1 MFSERPHRTSHKK
14 RCYTQRGAIHERHH
28 PLTILI
34 RPLPQGTLIFPCPLT
49 INQPVGVLCLRAC
62 SNPSSRSI
70 WLLPKSTLSVLPAAP
85 RHDFKFIS
93 LCHLLLVPP
102 CIRPCAVHSGL
113 MPLLVLVVP
122 CIRPCAVH
130 FCLVPFLL
138 LVLLWVHPAAPS
150 VRRARRT
157 QASCS
162 SLWSSSPRRTRMPNR
177 SGRGETS
184 PTRTP
189 TFPRR
194 RGA

>member
-1 MFSERPHRTSHKK
+1 MLFSASSGKIVFIGRLCFMFSERPHRTSHKK

-34 RPLPQGTLIFPCPLT
+34 RPLTQGTLIFPCPLT

-85 RHDFKFIS
+85 RHDFKFTS

-102 CIRPCAVHSGL
+102 CIRPCAVH
-113 MPLLVLVVP
+113 
-122 CIRPCAVH
+122 
-130 FCLVPFLL
+130 FCLMPFLL